1 MPKTNIKGLSEEV
14 VKALAEYKDE
24 IVKGI
29 EKEKEIVSKKSS

>member
-24 IVKGI
+24 IV
-29 EKEKEIVSKKSS
+29 